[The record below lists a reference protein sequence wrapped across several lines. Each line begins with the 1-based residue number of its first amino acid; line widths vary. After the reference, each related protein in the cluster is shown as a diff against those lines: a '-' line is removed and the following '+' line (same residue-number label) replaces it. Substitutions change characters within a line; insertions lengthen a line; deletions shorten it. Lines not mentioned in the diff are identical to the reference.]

1 MVKNQFP
8 LVADGEPIIESAKQM
23 SLYENE
29 DLITNIHGFYQDK
42 DYDDVTR
49 DFNFVDTSQSSPS
62 NTASRQ
68 HIIDEGRSYAEE
80 ARKRAR
86 ADLKQKRQA
95 YLAQDFNF
103 NAKSKTHPKPQSNLK
118 QDFKKDL
125 IKEDTSAQIQTKEAT
140 RQTHKRSESKWSSY
154 SEKLQQD
161 TYILAEIP
169 KVYTEP
175 SPPEQVQKSKNNYD
189 FLKRSQIYNSQEN
202 RYQKEKT
209 IAQEL
214 NLSRLDDIN

>member
-1 MVKNQFP
+1 MQKNQFP
-8 LVADGEPIIESAKQM
+8 LVADGEPIIEATKQM

-49 DFNFVDTSQSSPS
+49 DFNFVDASQSSPS
-62 NTASRQ
+62 NVASRQ

-103 NAKSKTHPKPQSNLK
+103 NAKSKVHPKPHSSLK
-118 QDFKKDL
+118 QESKKDL
-125 IKEDTSAQIQTKEAT
+125 IKEDTSAQLNTKETT
-140 RQTHKRSESKWSSY
+140 REQYKRSDNKWSGY

-161 TYILAEIP
+161 AYILAEIP

-175 SPPEQVQKSKNNYD
+175 SPTEQPQKSKNNYD

-202 RYQKEKT
+202 RYHKEKT

-214 NLSRLDDIN
+214 NLSRLDDVN